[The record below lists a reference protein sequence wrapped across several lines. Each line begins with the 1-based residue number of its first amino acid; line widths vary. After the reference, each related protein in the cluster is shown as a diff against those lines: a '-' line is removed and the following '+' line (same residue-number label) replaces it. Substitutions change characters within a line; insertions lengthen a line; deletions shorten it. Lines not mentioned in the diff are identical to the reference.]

1 MKRPLALG
9 LVAALAAPVTLAET
23 VITSWSGGSQFG
35 IYFGGSTGDVV
46 GYDFEATMPL
56 EITDV
61 GIWIDSTGQDS
72 DHRVGVW
79 RTSDMS
85 LVADWNVAAG
95 SGTPID
101 GFNYISVPAVVLPA
115 DTYTV
120 GAMYTATDSDSYLSS
135 ATSITTG
142 PEVNFLGN
150 RRPSATSLGF
160 VFPTEMTTSGGRW
173 GPNFMYNVVPEP
185 VSMMLLGLGGLALI
199 RRRR

>member
-1 MKRPLALG
+1 MRKLLALG
-9 LVAALAAPVTLAET
+9 LVAALSAPLTLAET
-23 VITSWSGGSQFG
+23 VITGWTGGSPFA
-35 IYFGGSTGDVV
+35 IYHGGSTGDVV
-46 GYDFEATMPL
+46 GYDFEASMPL

-95 SGTPID
+95 AGTPID
-101 GFNYISVPAVVLPA
+101 GFNYISVTPVVLPA

-120 GAMYTATDSDSYLSS
+120 GALYTATDNDSYLSS
-135 ATSITTG
+135 ATAITTG
-142 PEVNFLGN
+142 PEVDFLGN
-150 RRPSATSLGF
+150 RRPLSGSLGF
-160 VFPTEMTTSGGRW
+160 VFPSEFTTSGGRW

-185 VSMMLLGLGGLALI
+185 ASMMLLGLGGLALI